1 MSFHGRQ
8 LKLLAP
14 YCSVL
19 TYQDLLNSD
28 FRGISCAEMLEVLVP
43 PYALVNFLQE
53 ANDFSNVR
61 VVILG
66 NADLATN
73 ILVVGR
79 THLYT
84 GKKVNERG

>member
-1 MSFHGRQ
+1 
-8 LKLLAP
+8 
-14 YCSVL
+14 
-19 TYQDLLNSD
+19 
-28 FRGISCAEMLEVLVP
+28 MLEVLVP

-79 THLYT
+79 TRLYT
-84 GKKVNERG
+84 GKKVNERD